1 MAIYQLNR
9 NKTITLIYC
18 DRWCLLKLI
27 AAQNV
32 TVELIPPAQGLR
44 SLAGMRWLTSPT
56 TFLYWNFCYP
66 WFTQPAGRT
75 FGLLEAQT
83 HHLHTENSSVL
94 FSLAETIKA
103 ALVGASSSQRQR
115 QRQTLKSFGKT
126 GYKAPPWWSKT
137 WLSHLFFLLPL
148 KVRHK
153 GVLLRSSGLRIR
165 PCHCSGL
172 GCCCGTGSVSSPG
185 TSMCQRHGQKKK
197 KKGRRES

>member
-1 MAIYQLNR
+1 MWLWNWSLQRRVSGVWQA
-9 NKTITLIYC
+9 C
-18 DRWCLLKLI
+18 DDSLL
-27 AAQNV
+27 
-32 TVELIPPAQGLR
+32 PPLFSIG
-44 SLAGMRWLTSPT
+44 TSA
-56 TFLYWNFCYP
+56 NP

-115 QRQTLKSFGKT
+115 QRQTLKSLGKT

-185 TSMCQRHGQKKK
+185 TAECQRHGQKKK
-197 KKGRRES
+197 RGGGRRES